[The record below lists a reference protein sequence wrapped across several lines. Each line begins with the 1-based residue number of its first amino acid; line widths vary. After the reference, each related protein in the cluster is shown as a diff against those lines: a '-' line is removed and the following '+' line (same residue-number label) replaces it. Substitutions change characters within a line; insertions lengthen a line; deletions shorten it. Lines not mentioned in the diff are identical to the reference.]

1 MVANI
6 SDYFVTK
13 LHCYHSISRVLFR
26 QRALL
31 AHQLFITRATMGR
44 RSGRQGT
51 LNSSVVTL
59 TNNSMLADE
68 EPYHEFIKRFN
79 PKPLDESIE
88 LIGCDASLSALG
100 NKIEFLLNNANE
112 KPLEQDFA
120 LITGPPK
127 SGKTTVVQKLVSRYS
142 RSEDP
147 EKPARLA
154 FFYLDASW
162 ALEKQFG
169 ESRLRSL
176 FDEAIKKAPSLIFID
191 KVELICAVKRSQN
204 DVRERLFNV
213 LLGEL
218 EGLTKESAKVL
229 FLAATSHPELLN
241 PQLKETC
248 LFDSEI
254 RFGLPEK
261 KDRASYLTKV
271 LEQIPNEL
279 IPGQIEGIA
288 EATHCYT
295 FIELH
300 RLTLLA
306 RQLAISE
313 GQSLDL
319 PVFDKALSLFKPI
332 AVKSVATPCQPV
344 YWTDI
349 GGYEHVKKKLK
360 SIITSVED
368 QESIST
374 KFLRPRIGALLYGPP
389 GCSKTMLAQA
399 LATESGYNFICVN
412 GPELFRKYVGDTEAE
427 VRRLYKNAREIAPC
441 IVFFDEIDGF
451 CPPRG
456 DNQNSSIEA
465 KVVTQ
470 LLPVLNGVEPLDRVI
485 TLAATNRPNRVDR
498 ALLRY
503 GRLDQIIYIPLPD
516 EKDRRDIF
524 KLYLRLMPLKLD
536 YDITLDEM
544 LDELAL
550 KSEGYSGAD
559 IACVCKVAGQLARD
573 DGLIGGQLEQRHL
586 MAAFDEVQAS
596 VIDEDLK
603 VYESFQKR
611 YQPVQKHPG
620 KKSSLQSQQHSTN
633 TLTRLMRQL
642 SIKRKGK

>member
-1 MVANI
+1 
-6 SDYFVTK
+6 
-13 LHCYHSISRVLFR
+13 
-26 QRALL
+26 
-31 AHQLFITRATMGR
+31 MGR
-44 RSGRQGT
+44 RQGRQGT

-68 EPYHEFIKRFN
+68 EPYDEFIKRFN
-79 PKPLDESIE
+79 LKPIDDSIE
-88 LIGCDASLSALG
+88 LIGCEASISAIKK
-100 NKIEFLLNNANE
+100 KIEFLLYTAND

-127 SGKTTVVQKLVSRYS
+127 SGKTTVVRKLVNQYS
-142 RSEDP
+142 NNSEDT
-147 EKPARLA
+147 EKPKLTS
-154 FFYLDASW
+154 FYLDASW

-169 ESRLRSL
+169 ETRLRLL

-191 KVELICAVKRSQN
+191 KLELICATKRSQN
-204 DVRERLFNV
+204 DVRERMFNV
-213 LLGEL
+213 LLSEL
-218 EGLTKESAKVL
+218 EGLTKESAKVM
-229 FLAATSHPELLN
+229 FLAATSHPELLDS
-241 PQLKETC
+241 QLKETC
-248 LFDSEI
+248 LFDTEI
-254 RFGLPEK
+254 RFSLPSK
-261 KDRASYLTKV
+261 KDRADYLTKV

-279 IPGQIEGIA
+279 IPGQVESIA

-306 RQLAISE
+306 RQIATSE
-313 GQSLDL
+313 KLNLDL
-319 PVFDKALSLFKPI
+319 PVFDKALSQFKPI

-344 YWTDI
+344 FWTDI
-349 GGYEHVKKKLK
+349 GGYDNVKKKLK
-360 SIITSVED
+360 SIINSVED
-368 QESIST
+368 QESITT

-503 GRLDQIIYIPLPD
+503 GRLDQTIYIPLPD
-516 EKDRRDIF
+516 EKDRREIF
-524 KLYLRLMPLKLD
+524 KLYLRLLPLKID
-536 YDITLDEM
+536 YDITLDEV
-544 LDELAL
+544 LDELAA
-550 KSEGYSGAD
+550 KTEGYSGAD
-559 IACVCKVAGQLARD
+559 IACICKVAGQLARD
-573 DGLIGGQLEQRHL
+573 DGLVGGQFEQRHL
-586 MAAFDEVQAS
+586 LAAFDEVQAS

-603 VYESFQKR
+603 VYESFQRR
-611 YQPVQKHPG
+611 YQPVQKQTGAKRP
-620 KKSSLQSQQHSTN
+620 SQESQQASRSSG